1 MTRLGR
7 LWRLTPGRIAGGY
20 VLFGVAWIGV
30 SDQVVLALFE
40 TESTRLTAQTVKGW
54 VFVGLSALLIFGLS
68 SVREQQ
74 LKRARQRALAAS
86 QQLQVLHRVFRHNI
100 RNDMTV
106 IRGYAQ
112 LLHDRVDEDAVNQWA
127 NRVLETATEI
137 IELSEKLQVVGD
149 VDDEPDGTVD
159 LVVIVETELDQF
171 RNKYPGVDLSVAL
184 PERALVAGT
193 WTVQYA
199 VREALE
205 NAMEHHP
212 AAPGDRQIGVAL
224 ATSDG
229 TATLEIADDGP
240 GIPRAEIAP
249 IEAGEEKPLSHGS
262 GVGLW
267 LIAWLCEKN
276 GGSVAFPAGEHTTVA
291 LRLPRVEP
299 VEEVASALGHSV
311 LASAR
316 VRNAPEN

>member
-1 MTRLGR
+1 MSRLGR
-7 LWRLTPGRIAGGY
+7 LWRLTPARIAGGY
-20 VLFGVAWIGV
+20 VLFGIAWIGV

-40 TESTRLTAQTVKGW
+40 NESTRLTAQTVKGW

-68 SVREQQ
+68 SVRERQ
-74 LKRARQRALAAS
+74 LERARQRALAAS

-106 IRGYAQ
+106 IQGYAQ
-112 LLHDRVDEDAVNQWA
+112 LLHDRVDEDAVDHWA
-127 NRVLETATEI
+127 DRVLETATEV
-137 IELSEKLQVVGD
+137 IELSEKLQVVGN
-149 VDDEPDGTVD
+149 VEEEPDGTVD
-159 LVVIVETELDQF
+159 LVAILDAELDRF
-171 RNKYPGVDLSVAL
+171 RTSHPDVDLSVSL

-193 WTVQYA
+193 WTIQYA

-212 AAPGDRQIGVAL
+212 AAPGDRQIGVTL
-224 ATSDG
+224 AASDG
-229 TATLEIADDGP
+229 TATLEIADNGP
-240 GIPRAEIAP
+240 GIPRAETAP

-276 GGSVAFPAGEHTTVA
+276 GGNVAFPAGEHASVV
-291 LRLPRVEP
+291 LSLPIVEP

-316 VRNAPEN
+316 VRDAPEN